1 MKMKLSEIKIPADFE
16 NSIPNTYKYNK
27 CERYYND
34 NNKQDRYLVVNENNY
49 LIDGYIM
56 YLVLKNNG
64 AEYGDVRIVTLNGRK
79 YTDKQRKHY
88 GKLIPTDKNDIYKRK
103 PTTYVYGIHY
113 KGFNHK
119 TYMWRIPQT
128 WTAMI
133 KELQPGDKV
142 YCKTRFGK
150 VPVIVTQIE
159 TKDKIDTDMIVR
171 KVCSHKIIRNGEILK
186 YDKGKNAY
194 VQS

>member
-1 MKMKLSEIKIPADFE
+1 MKLSEIKIPADFE
-16 NSIPNTYKYNK
+16 SSIPNTYKYNK
-27 CERYYND
+27 CERYYKENH
-34 NNKQDRYLVVNENNY
+34 KQDRYLIVNENNY

-64 AEYGDVRIVTLNGRK
+64 AEYGDVRIVILNGRK
-79 YTDKQRKHY
+79 YTDKQRNKY
-88 GKLIPTDKNDIYKRK
+88 GKLVPPEKVISYKEK

-119 TYMWRIPQT
+119 TYMWRIPST
-128 WTAMI
+128 WTVMI

-171 KVCSHKIIRNGEILK
+171 KVCSQKIIRDGEILK
-186 YDKGKNAY
+186 YDKGKNTY
-194 VQS
+194 V

>member
-1 MKMKLSEIKIPADFE
+1 
-16 NSIPNTYKYNK
+16 
-27 CERYYND
+27 
-34 NNKQDRYLVVNENNY
+34 
-49 LIDGYIM
+49 M

-79 YTDKQRKHY
+79 YTDRQRKHY
-88 GKLIPTDKNDIYKRK
+88 GKLIPTDKNDTYKRK

-171 KVCSHKIIRNGEILK
+171 KVCSHKIIRDGEILK

-194 VQS
+194 V

>member
-1 MKMKLSEIKIPADFE
+1 MNMRLSEIKIPVDFE
-16 NSIPNTYKYNK
+16 SSIPNTYKYNK
-27 CERYYND
+27 CERYYKE

-79 YTDKQRKHY
+79 YTDRQRKHY
-88 GKLIPTDKNDIYKRK
+88 GKLIPTDKNNTYKRK

-119 TYMWRIPQT
+119 TYMWRIPTT

-133 KELQPGDKV
+133 EELQPGDKV
-142 YCKTRFGK
+142 YCKTRFGR
-150 VPVIVTQIE
+150 VPVIVIQIE
-159 TKDKIDTDMIVR
+159 AKDKIDTDMIVR
-171 KVCSHKIIRNGEILK
+171 KVCSHKIIRDGEILK

-194 VQS
+194 V

>member
-1 MKMKLSEIKIPADFE
+1 MKMKLSEIKIPTDFE
-16 NSIPNTYKYNK
+16 SSTPNASKYEKCENYYNK
-27 CERYYND
+27 TGN
-34 NNKQDRYLVVNENNY
+34 QDRYIIVDEKNVLV
-49 LIDGYIM
+49 DGYIM

-79 YTDKQRKHY
+79 YTDRQRKHY
-88 GKLIPTDKNDIYKRK
+88 GKLIPTDKNDTYKRK

-171 KVCSHKIIRNGEILK
+171 KVCSHKIIRDGEILK

-194 VQS
+194 V

>member
-1 MKMKLSEIKIPADFE
+1 MNMRLSEIKIPTDFE
-16 NSIPNTYKYNK
+16 SSTPNTYKYNK
-27 CERYYND
+27 CERYYKENY
-34 NNKQDRYLVVNENNY
+34 KQDRYLIVNENNY

-64 AEYGDVRIVTLNGRK
+64 AEYGDARIVTLNGRK
-79 YTDKQRKHY
+79 YTDRQRKHY
-88 GKLIPTDKNDIYKRK
+88 GKLIPTDKNDTYKRK

-119 TYMWRIPQT
+119 TYMWRIPPT
-128 WTAMI
+128 WTVMI

-194 VQS
+194 V